1 MAERRMFSRSVV
13 TSDAFL
19 DLSLG
24 AQALYLQLAMQADD
38 DGIIANPR
46 RIERMLGTGG
56 GAREEL
62 LGCGFLLPLDG
73 GLVAITHWRVQN
85 LLRRDRY
92 KPTRY
97 SREAAALTVAES
109 GEYVLSDVAAA
120 AWQPKGDRAAPED
133 RVGES
138 SGIEDSGGESSDRPT
153 APCISDRADAP
164 AAHAAP
170 ITPNTATAS
179 SPDRTSGAVHPT
191 AAHISEIRSY
201 GAAGKVR
208 LTAAEHA
215 ALGEQLGDE
224 LRDRA
229 IAFLDAYIEEKGYR
243 SKSHAAAIRRW
254 VADAVRER
262 DRRGGSRDR
271 SGDRSAD
278 RQSGARRNPPCRSDR
293 ESDGESSTF
302 ELDEFFAASIA
313 RGRPPKTEDATRK

>member
-109 GEYVLSDVAAA
+109 GEYVLSDVTAA

-153 APCISDRADAP
+153 APNTSDRAAAT
-164 AAHAAP
+164 AAHALPIAP
-170 ITPNTATAS
+170 ITAAAP
-179 SPDRTSGAVHPT
+179 SPDYA
-191 AAHISEIRSY
+191 SEIRSY

-293 ESDGESSTF
+293 ESDGASSTF

-313 RGRPPKTEDATRK
+313 RGKPPKTEDATRK

>member
-153 APCISDRADAP
+153 APNTA
-164 AAHAAP
+164 AAP
-170 ITPNTATAS
+170 SLDHA
-179 SPDRTSGAVHPT
+179 SGAVHPT
-191 AAHISEIRSY
+191 AAHALPIAPNTAAALSPDRTSEIRSY

-293 ESDGESSTF
+293 ESDGASSTF

-313 RGRPPKTEDATRK
+313 RGKPPKTEDATRK